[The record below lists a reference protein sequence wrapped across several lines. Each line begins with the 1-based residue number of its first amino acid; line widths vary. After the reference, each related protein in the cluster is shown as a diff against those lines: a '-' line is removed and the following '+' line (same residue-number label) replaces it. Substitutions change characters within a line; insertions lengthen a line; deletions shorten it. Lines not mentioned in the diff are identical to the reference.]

1 MSQAEYRTTTRF
13 IEVAHAILE
22 EQQPATI
29 RQLHYQLVGLDEKTK
44 REIGGFSNTQQDY
57 RRVSRLVTKA
67 RKDGR
72 IPWEWIVDRSRPN
85 YEWQAWDNLAEYLQS
100 TKDGYRKNYWAD
112 QNVYIEIW
120 NEKDAT
126 TGSLYEL
133 LAEFGVVMRVGR
145 GFQSSTRVREIGELF
160 NRIAKPRI
168 VVFYLGDFDS
178 SGMDIERDLRAR
190 VEEHTFRTFEV
201 RRVAIFADDIKKFN
215 LPPQRVK
222 SEDPR
227 ADSFRKAHGRQCVE
241 LDALPPVEL
250 RRRVRNAVESLIDK
264 PAWRRALSVEA
275 VEFLSIQD
283 FVSKWPLAKKSSK
296 VDTEAEQ

>member
-1 MSQAEYRTTTRF
+1 
-13 IEVAHAILE
+13 
-22 EQQPATI
+22 
-29 RQLHYQLVGLDEKTK
+29 
-44 REIGGFSNTQQDY
+44 
-57 RRVSRLVTKA
+57 
-67 RKDGR
+67 
-72 IPWEWIVDRSRPN
+72 
-85 YEWQAWDNLAEYLQS
+85 
-100 TKDGYRKNYWAD
+100 KNYWAD

-241 LDALPPVEL
+241 LDALQPVE
-250 RRRVRNAVESLIDK
+250 RRRRGTSRGSSSTVWSHRHE
-264 PAWRRALSVEA
+264 PA
-275 VEFLSIQD
+275 
-283 FVSKWPLAKKSSK
+283 
-296 VDTEAEQ
+296 AEQGASRRSPAQSDGGWPNRHTPLSG